1 MAQQARLAFW
11 AARLLLPLSRVSRSG
26 AKSRH
31 AAMMRP
37 RWPKARR
44 GPRAFWGSVDKELL
58 ILRTKAEEARELFA
72 VREKRFEKAADA
84 ADVARSKLAAAERT
98 LQVAA
103 GAVIAAKA
111 NKKVSQFWANW
122 ACVIDQASEIY
133 ALKSKLKQIGIPLRR
148 RKRFMLRRAAGTN
161 GSPRNIHEDVAAAT
175 AYRALSS
182 MNLCLSKI
190 KKLR

>member
-84 ADVARSKLAAAERT
+84 ADVAHSKLA
-98 LQVAA
+98 LQLAA

-111 NKKVSQFWANW
+111 NKKVLNSGR
-122 ACVIDQASEIY
+122 IGLASSIRRARFIY
-133 ALKSKLKQIGIPLRR
+133 ALKSKLKQINIPFRR
-148 RKRFMLRRAAGTN
+148 GEKVHAAKGRRDERIAKEHPPSMLPPQPHTERYH
-161 GSPRNIHEDVAAAT
+161 P
-175 AYRALSS
+175 
-182 MNLCLSKI
+182 
-190 KKLR
+190 